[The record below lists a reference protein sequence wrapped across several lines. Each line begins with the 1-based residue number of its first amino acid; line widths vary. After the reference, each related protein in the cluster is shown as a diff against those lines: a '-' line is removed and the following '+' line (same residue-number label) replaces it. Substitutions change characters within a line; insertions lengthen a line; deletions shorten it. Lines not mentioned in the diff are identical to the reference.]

1 MRKALYL
8 LAATLLFAAA
18 PAFAQ
23 DTITIG
29 FTASQTGKLN
39 NDSTSQMRG
48 IEMWK
53 DDVNARGGI
62 KAGGKSYKVKLVS
75 YDDESANNRVQQLYT
90 RLITQDNAQFL
101 ISPYSSG
108 LTATAAIV
116 SEQYGKVMITTGAA
130 LQKTYKLGNK
140 HLFQVYTGT
149 GGYLVGTLQALLE
162 KNKHPRVAF
171 VFEDDP
177 FSKAVANSVRNEAK
191 KRGVDVVVDEAYAS
205 STTDFSPIINKVIA
219 GKATALLGG
228 GHYADGATL
237 ARQLHEQ
244 KANLKW
250 VTLLVAPDS
259 PHFAQQ
265 LGDAADG
272 ISTPSQWE
280 PQAAFKPDFG
290 PTPAAFAKEFTAK
303 FKIAP
308 GYHAAGGYAA
318 GIILQH
324 AIETANSI
332 DPNKVTAALNKMD
345 VTTFFG
351 HTKFATDAK
360 DHGLQ
365 IGHQMVLAQ
374 WQKKGG
380 KLVKE
385 IVWPDAAK
393 TANIIY

>member
-1 MRKALYL
+1 MKKKTILLMAAALAF
-8 LAATLLFAAA
+8 AAT
-18 PAFAQ
+18 PALAE

-39 NDSTSQMRG
+39 TDSTAQMRG
-48 IEMWK
+48 IELWR
-53 DDVNARGGI
+53 DNVNAHGGI
-62 KAGGKSYKVKLVS
+62 KAGGKSYQVKLVS
-75 YDDESANNRVQQLYT
+75 YDDESQNTRVQQLFT

-108 LTATAAIV
+108 LTATAAVV

-130 LQKTYKLGNK
+130 LEKTYKLGNK
-140 HLFQVYTGT
+140 HLFQIYTGT
-149 GGYLVGTLQALLE
+149 SGYLASTLQALLQ
-162 KNKHPRVAF
+162 KDKHPRVAF

-177 FSKAVANSVRNEAK
+177 FSKAVAQSVRNDAK
-191 KRGVDVVVDEAYAS
+191 KMGVDVVVDEAYAG

-219 GKATALLGG
+219 AKATALLGG

-237 ARQLHEQ
+237 TRQLHEQ

-259 PHFAQQ
+259 PKFAQ

-272 ISTPSQWE
+272 IITPSQWE
-280 PQAAFKPDFG
+280 PQVTFKPQFG
-290 PTPAAFAKEFTAK
+290 PTSAAFTKEFTDK

-324 AIETANSI
+324 AIEQANSI
-332 DPNKVTAALNKMD
+332 DPNKVTEALNKMD

-351 HTKFATDAK
+351 LTKFATDAK

-393 TANIIY
+393 TANIMY